1 MKRTIIISVILY
13 LFTTCTYAIS
23 SAIIYGNDPE
33 YAGDSLILY
42 TERDGLTHHQIEIGN
57 CLVAQDGSFS
67 INAKI
72 DSTEKCYINLGAVIV
87 SIFIEPGSS
96 YSINLPDKKPLTKA
110 NKLNPYFKAQE
121 ILLSIN
127 NPKPDDI
134 NLQIAA
140 FEDDMDKEWAAL
152 VFGEI
157 NKQNIEEACIRMEN
171 KYNSDNDFFRIY
183 RFSNYA
189 LIANLYEPTSPDLAI
204 KTYFLDE
211 PIHYN
216 NPAYWEAF
224 YVLFEK
230 FIEPERLYAN
240 KPLYELVVMQKV
252 MNKELPIKQL
262 DKVRSEH
269 NTIIANEI
277 KTQLNFLGVGTL
289 LNIQKLVN
297 INGDTL
303 QWKDFDCPL
312 VYIVFANSS
321 IKESKADIAFAKK
334 IQSKWKNK
342 CAMIFIF
349 DKEPREKTLKTAQ
362 KNELNFF
369 TFSTQDNPE
378 IITTFAINNIPNY
391 ILIDYEGR
399 IIQNPAKKP
408 TQFTP

>member
-1 MKRTIIISVILY
+1 MHRLTYILIL
-13 LFTTCTYAIS
+13 LFCGLCVAQAGQGIKVW
-23 SAIIYGNDPE
+23 GNDPE
-33 YAGDSLILY
+33 YAGDSLSLY
-42 TERDGLTHHQIEIGN
+42 IERDGLTHHQIEIGK

-72 DSTEKCYINLGAVIV
+72 DSTQKCYINLGAVIV

-96 YSINLPDKKPLTKA
+96 YSVNLPDKKPLTTA
-110 NKLNPYFKAQE
+110 NKLNPYFKAKE

-127 NPKPDDI
+127 NPKTDDI

-157 NKQNIEEACIRMEN
+157 NKQNIENACIRMEN
-171 KYNSDNDFFRIY
+171 KYNSDNEFFRIY

-189 LIANLYEPTSPDLAI
+189 LIVNLYEPTSPDLAI
-204 KTYFLDE
+204 ETYFLHN
-211 PIHYN
+211 PVHYN

-224 YVLFEK
+224 DVLFEQ
-230 FIEPERLYAN
+230 FIEPERLSDN
-240 KPLYELVVMQKV
+240 KLLYELVVMQKV
-252 MNKELPIKQL
+252 LNKELIVKQL
-262 DKVRSEH
+262 EKVTSKQ
-269 NTIIANEI
+269 NTIIADEI
-277 KTQLNFLGVGTL
+277 RTQLNSLRIGNL

-312 VYIVFANSS
+312 VYVVFANSS
-321 IKESKADIAFAKK
+321 IKESKADMAFAKK

-349 DKEPREKTLKTAQ
+349 DKEPRETTLKTAQ
-362 KNELNFF
+362 KNELSFF
-369 TFSTQDNPE
+369 TFSTEDNPE
-378 IITTFAINNIPNY
+378 IITTFAISNIPNY